1 MIAQEVAKKYSHALF
16 MSTRQRGLVDE
27 AYEQFSDLKTALE
40 MDRSLLKFLGS
51 PKVEEDQKLQLL
63 RSVFGTRMEQLFVE
77 FLAVLVRKRRAM
89 YLIEVIDEFNRQV
102 EVEKGISRVMVTTAV
117 PLTPTEETALIAPL
131 ATKTGQNIE
140 LEKKV
145 DARIIGGMVVVMAE
159 KIIDGSVKHG
169 LVQLEEQ
176 LQRIKVH

>member
-1 MIAQEVAKKYSHALF
+1 M
-16 MSTRQRGLVDE
+16 
-27 AYEQFSDLKTALE
+27 
-40 MDRSLLKFLGS
+40 
-51 PKVEEDQKLQLL
+51 EEDQKLQLL
-63 RSVFGTRMEQLFVE
+63 RSVFGARMEQLFVE

-102 EVEKGISRVMVTTAV
+102 EFEKGINRVTVTTAV
-117 PLTPTEETALIAPL
+117 PLMPDEETSLITTL
-131 ATKTGQNIE
+131 TTKSGKKIE

-145 DARIIGGMVVVMAE
+145 DARLIGGMVVVMAE